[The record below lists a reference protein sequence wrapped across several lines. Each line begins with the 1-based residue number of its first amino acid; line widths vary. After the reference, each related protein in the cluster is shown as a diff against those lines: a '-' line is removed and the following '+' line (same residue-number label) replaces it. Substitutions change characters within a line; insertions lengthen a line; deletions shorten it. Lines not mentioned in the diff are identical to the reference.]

1 MIKLWG
7 CLAKVLIP
15 LPKRTKL
22 GPKTIDCVFIG
33 FANASA
39 AYRFLLY
46 KFEVHDIHVN
56 TILESI
62 DAKFF
67 EDDFP
72 YKESR
77 MSAVNKRTRD
87 ELSTLKVQ

>member
-1 MIKLWG
+1 M
-7 CLAKVLIP
+7 
-15 LPKRTKL
+15 PKRTKL

-39 AYRFLLY
+39 AYRFLVY

-77 MSAVNKRTRD
+77 MSAMNKRTHD